1 MLPIEFVRKYAVER
15 IAGSRQERITA
26 EAVRSELEKACQKAG
41 ERAADVKAAAETF
54 AFRSPRFTRWAAEG
68 KLPAGEAAYAAFDG
82 SGFPEPV
89 SSVNV
94 SAIIPGKRI
103 PAEIISFSAHIDAV
117 PGSPGAYDNLS
128 AVAILLETFRTFLR
142 NRPDRTMVFLF
153 CGAEEPGLCGSRA
166 FVRAHRDIAAASRF
180 HINVDLAGQKG
191 GTDVL
196 GVTGEAP
203 VCRMLQDMLGE
214 KGFPVE
220 TRNQVWSSD
229 SNSFAQAGIP
239 AMTLDRDGIGMHTP
253 EDKAERICPEVLFY
267 QARLIS
273 TIAAFLDAH
282 ETFPFPRAI
291 PEAMRAELTE
301 QFEDSGVEITA

>member
-1 MLPIEFVRKYAVER
+1 MLPIEFVREYAVER
-15 IAGSRQERITA
+15 VAGSRQERLTA
-26 EAVRSELEKACQKAG
+26 KTVRNELEEACRKAG
-41 ERAADVKAAAETF
+41 EGAADVKIMAETF
-54 AFRSPRFTRWAAEG
+54 AFRSPRFTRWAEEG
-68 KLPAGEAAYAAFDG
+68 KLPAGEAAYASFDG
-82 SGFPEPV
+82 SGFPAPV

-128 AVAILLETFRTFLR
+128 AVAILLEAFRTFLK
-142 NRPDRTMVFLF
+142 NRPDRTMMFLF

-166 FVRAHRDIAAASRF
+166 FVKAHAAMLAGCRF
-180 HINVDLAGQKG
+180 NINVDLAGQEG

-196 GVTGEAP
+196 GVTAEAP
-203 VCRMLQDMLGE
+203 VCRMLQDVLGK

-220 TRNQVWSSD
+220 TKNQVWSSD

-253 EDKAERICPEVLFY
+253 EDKAERISADVLLY
-267 QARLIS
+267 QARLICEA
-273 TIAAFLDAH
+273 AAFLDGQ
-282 ETFPFPRAI
+282 ETFPFPRTV
-291 PEAMRAELTE
+291 PEEMRAALGKK
-301 QFEDSGVEITA
+301 FEDSGVEITA